1 MNKVTGKTPV
11 EALLANI
18 LDTRFENF
26 DRATVDNAINRI
38 IDVIGCAIGG
48 ARAAGNE
55 ALVNLVK
62 GWGGS
67 QEATIF
73 VHGGRV
79 PALNAAMVNSI
90 MARSFDFEPVNPS
103 IDGIQLPGHV
113 SGTTVI
119 TAFAVGE
126 MVRSSGK
133 ELITALLVGDDIAI
147 RVLGASGFRLAEGW
161 CNTGTINQFGATAS
175 AGRLLGLD
183 RQQMTNAFGIALNQ
197 LAGSLQNVWD
207 GATVFKLPQGLSAR
221 NGIFSAQ
228 LAKAGWT
235 APVNS
240 LLSRFGYYN
249 LYTKGCANPDILTRD
264 LGKKY
269 YTDSVFKPYP
279 CCRGT
284 HASIECAL
292 KLIQKYEIRALD
304 IEKAVIYL
312 SEADAEAFIGQ
323 PFRIGNFPQ
332 ASATFNCRYT
342 TAIALFNGCVRPGH
356 FSEESIS
363 DPETIAL
370 ANRIQVLK
378 LPGAQELSAKLVL
391 KMKDGRE
398 LSESTDT
405 PRGDVLKNPMTREEI
420 IDKFF
425 TNITYS
431 KSIGEDKARRL
442 LDLLIELEKV
452 DDVGNIIGLL
462 VP

>member
-1 MNKVTGKTPV
+1 MSKVSEKNPV

-18 LDTRFENF
+18 LDTRFENLE
-26 DRATVDNAINRI
+26 RVTIDNAINRI

-62 GWGGS
+62 EWGGS
-67 QEATIF
+67 PEATIF
-73 VHGGRV
+73 VHGGKV
-79 PALNAAMVNSI
+79 PAHNAAMVNSI
-90 MARSFDFEPVNPS
+90 MARSFDFEPVNPLV
-103 IDGIQLPGHV
+103 DGIQLPGHV

-119 TAFAVGE
+119 TAFAAGE
-126 MVRSSGK
+126 MVGCSGK
-133 ELITALLVGDDIAI
+133 ELITALLVGDDTAI
-147 RVLGASGFRLAEGW
+147 RMLGASGFRLAEGW
-161 CNTGTINQFGATAS
+161 CNTGTINQFGAAAI

-183 RQQMTNAFGIALNQ
+183 RQQMKNAFGIALNQ

-207 GATVFKLPQGLSAR
+207 GTTVFKLPQGLSAR

-235 APVNS
+235 APENP

-249 LYTKGCANPDILTRD
+249 LYTNGCTNPGKLTSD

-292 KLIQKYEIRALD
+292 KLMQKYKIRSRD
-304 IEKAVIYL
+304 IRKAIVYL

-323 PFRIGNFPQ
+323 PFRIGDFPQ
-332 ASATFNCRYT
+332 ASAAFNCRYT
-342 TAIALFNGCVRPGH
+342 TAIALLNGCVRPEH
-356 FSEESIS
+356 FSGESIS
-363 DPETIAL
+363 DPETVAL
-370 ANRIQVLK
+370 ANRIQILK
-378 LPGAQELSAKLVL
+378 QPGARELSAKLVL

-398 LSESTDT
+398 LSAFTDA
-405 PRGDVLKNPMTREEI
+405 PRGDALRNPMTREEI

-425 TNITYS
+425 VNVTYS

-442 LDLLIELEKV
+442 LELLIELENV
-452 DDVGNIIGLL
+452 DDVDNISGLL